1 MPTALVYLCRFPL
14 FPVFTTQGRPFGVF
28 DGAAAAV
35 TLVAICIEAA
45 ADQQLRRFAQTNE
58 APGHILDTGLWAY
71 SRHPNYFEEVL
82 FWWGLFL
89 LGIAA
94 DPSRWWTIAGAVSI
108 TLLFIFISLP
118 LIEKR
123 MSKKTGYAEH
133 VQRISGLVPWFRI
146 K

>member
-82 FWWGLFL
+82 FWWGYF
-89 LGIAA
+89 
-94 DPSRWWTIAGAVSI
+94 S
-108 TLLFIFISLP
+108 
-118 LIEKR
+118 
-123 MSKKTGYAEH
+123 
-133 VQRISGLVPWFRI
+133 
-146 K
+146 